1 MPRGENH
8 PGSELIADS
17 LELRGERRYRC
28 VVRFRARPNDD
39 VDRSVE
45 QRQDVDPHD
54 FAQAALQSI
63 SRDGGVAIARDYQ
76 ADARVRT
83 RGSQD
88 SHVEVSGTNPLPLS
102 NDRLKLD
109 ATREAAALR
118 QSCAV
123 VRRLRICPGDEQ

>member
-102 NDRLKLD
+102 NDRLYVGSP
-109 ATREAAALR
+109 REAMLAR
-118 QSCAV
+118 KTEAV
-123 VRRLRICPGDEQ
+123 VTRLRTCLAA